1 MQYYPGLFI
10 NNASYLQH
18 HGILGQRWGK
28 RNGPP
33 YPLSRSKKST
43 KEKRLEKKAPRT
55 KEEILK
61 NPTPRELSQIK
72 DELSNTEL
80 QTALQR
86 INMDKQLSK
95 LIESETKSGFDTI
108 DNLMKK
114 LSKVNTWTETS
125 LKSYNLINQIIE
137 IFDKSGSKNKKP

>member
-1 MQYYPGLFI
+1 MSQ
-10 NNASYLQH
+10 NYLQH

-33 YPLSRSKKST
+33 YPLGRSQKSSA
-43 KEKRLEKKAPRT
+43 EKKMESRTPKT
-55 KEEILK
+55 KEEILRR
-61 NPTPRELSQIK
+61 PTAKDLSDIK
-72 DELSNTEL
+72 DELTNNEF
-80 QTALQR
+80 QMALQR

-114 LSKVNTWTETS
+114 LSKVNVWTETG
-125 LKSYNLINQIIE
+125 LKSYSLIKQIID
-137 IFDKSGSKNKKP
+137 IFQKSK